1 MDRELIKQL
10 DDFIKVRLNEK
21 RYRHTMGVVE
31 TASKLAERYG
41 ADTEKAYVAALFHDA
56 CKNLDIDEMNSLV
69 EKYHIGEVYIDKPQ
83 LAHSKLAAAILKDRF
98 GIDDEDILNAI
109 SYHTTGRAEMSLLEK
124 IIYISDAVEPN
135 RSYPKAEKFHRLAF
149 EDLDR
154 AGYEIADNAIR
165 LVTEAGMYL
174 DQDSVAARD
183 WFRSILDNDSL
194 ENSRQFAIYAA
205 NIIDSKRGSDI
216 VVLDISEKSSFA
228 DYFVI
233 ASGSSFRQTAALA
246 EYVQERADMHGRFV
260 NNIEGRDGSGWVLMD
275 YGDVIVNIFVPEKRE
290 KYDLE
295 KIWSDCGTVDWE
307 A

>member
-109 SYHTTGRAEMSLLEK
+109 SYHTTGRAEMSLRK
-124 IIYISDAVEPN
+124 KSFIYLMLLSRTVPIRRRRNSTAWLLRISTGRVMRLLTM
-135 RSYPKAEKFHRLAF
+135 RS
-149 EDLDR
+149 
-154 AGYEIADNAIR
+154 
-165 LVTEAGMYL
+165 V
-174 DQDSVAARD
+174 
-183 WFRSILDNDSL
+183 W
-194 ENSRQFAIYAA
+194 
-205 NIIDSKRGSDI
+205 
-216 VVLDISEKSSFA
+216 
-228 DYFVI
+228 
-233 ASGSSFRQTAALA
+233 
-246 EYVQERADMHGRFV
+246 
-260 NNIEGRDGSGWVLMD
+260 
-275 YGDVIVNIFVPEKRE
+275 
-290 KYDLE
+290 
-295 KIWSDCGTVDWE
+295 
-307 A
+307 